1 MRLIS
6 YLLTPKTDD
15 EFPHPYLLT
24 PELATY
30 QLWIA
35 IRHAA
40 DVGAW

>member
-6 YLLTPKTDD
+6 YLLVHRIEGK
-15 EFPHPYLLT
+15 FPHPYLLT

-40 DVGAW
+40 EAEIL